1 MSTDAPA
8 ADLGYVTVTRDFD
21 APREVVFGAFM
32 DPGQLA
38 RFWGPTGTH
47 VPPDSVVIEPFAGG
61 RFEAT
66 IVADD
71 GSGAY
76 PFRSTFV
83 EITPPEMFSFREG
96 GASVLSTATFTDLGN
111 GRTRV
116 VIEQSEVPPTYRS
129 VEGLAGFATTLE
141 LLADHL
147 TTVATGSGDRGLT
160 QVVVASADGIRITRD
175 FAATVDQVWAAWTN
189 PAAFAQW
196 FGTRAVT
203 IPADRL
209 SWQVEEGNDWAAVMV
224 LPDGAEISWRGRFA
238 LVDAPKRLEFTL
250 TDQPEDVFSPI
261 TVELSEVAGG
271 TRMVVLQGG
280 GFMPAEGYRQAG
292 NGWGGFFDVMAD
304 LVASGR
310 TRGLG

>member
-1 MSTDAPA
+1 MSPEAST

-47 VPPDSVVIEPFAGG
+47 VPPESVVIEPFAGG

-66 IVADD
+66 IVAD
-71 GSGAY
+71 SGGGEY

-83 EITPPEMFSFREG
+83 EVVAPESFSFREG
-96 GASVLSTATFTDLGN
+96 GASVLSTSTFTDLGN

-116 VIEQSEVPPTYRS
+116 VIEQSDVPAPYRS
-129 VEGLAGFATTLE
+129 VEGLTGFATTLE

-147 TTVATGSGDRGLT
+147 TTVAQGSGDRGLT
-160 QVVVASADGIRITRD
+160 QVVVASAAGIRITRD
-175 FAATVDQVWAAWTN
+175 FAAAREQVWSAWTT
-189 PAAFAQW
+189 PTSFAQW

-203 IPADRL
+203 VPADRL
-209 SWQVEEGNDWAAVMV
+209 SWDVREGRDWAAVMV
-224 LPDGAEISWRGRFA
+224 LPDGAEINWRGRFV
-238 LVDAPKRLEFTL
+238 LVDAPHRLEFTL
-250 TDQPEDVFSPI
+250 TDQPDDVFSPV

-271 TRMVVLQGG
+271 TRMVVVQAG

-292 NGWGGFFDVMAD
+292 NGWGGFFDVMAE
-304 LVASGR
+304 VI
-310 TRGLG
+310 TP

>member
-1 MSTDAPA
+1 MSLDAST

-47 VPPDSVVIEPFAGG
+47 VPPGSVVIEPVAGG

-71 GSGAY
+71 GSGEY
-76 PFRSTFV
+76 TFRSTFV
-83 EITPPEMFSFREG
+83 EITAPEMFSFREG
-96 GASVLSTATFTDLGN
+96 GASVLSTSTFTDLGN

-116 VIEQSEVPPTYRS
+116 VIEQSEVPPAYRS

-147 TTVATGSGDRGLT
+147 GSVATGSGDRGLT
-160 QVVVASADGIRITRD
+160 QVVVASAAGIRITRD
-175 FAATVDQVWAAWTN
+175 FSAAREQVWAAWTT
-189 PAAFAQW
+189 PTSFAQW

-203 IPADRL
+203 VPADRL
-209 SWQVEEGNDWAAVMV
+209 SWDVREGQDWAAVM
-224 LPDGAEISWRGRFA
+224 R
-238 LVDAPKRLEFTL
+238 APR
-250 TDQPEDVFSPI
+250 
-261 TVELSEVAGG
+261 
-271 TRMVVLQGG
+271 
-280 GFMPAEGYRQAG
+280 
-292 NGWGGFFDVMAD
+292 WGGDQLARPVHARRRAATARVHD
-304 LVASGR
+304 DRRTGGRPSPPSPSSCRRSPVAPAWSWCKVAASCQPRATGR
-310 TRGLG
+310 RATVGAASST

>member
-1 MSTDAPA
+1 MSTDAST

-71 GSGAY
+71 GSGEY

-83 EITPPEMFSFREG
+83 EITAPEMFSFREG
-96 GASVLSTATFTDLGN
+96 GASVLSTSTFTDLGN

-116 VIEQSEVPPTYRS
+116 VIEQSEVPAPYRS

-147 TTVATGSGDRGLT
+147 TTVAPGRAIAGSRRSWWPVRTGSGSHGTSPPPRSRCGPRGRRP
-160 QVVVASADGIRITRD
+160 AS
-175 FAATVDQVWAAWTN
+175 
-189 PAAFAQW
+189 FAQW

-203 IPADRL
+203 VPADRL
-209 SWQVEEGNDWAAVMV
+209 SWEVREGQDWAAVMV
-224 LPDGAEISWRGRFA
+224 LPDGAEINWRGRFV
-238 LVDAPKRLEFTL
+238 LVDAPQRLEFTL
-250 TDQPEDVFSPI
+250 DRP
-261 TVELSEVAGG
+261 AG
-271 TRMVVLQGG
+271 RRVLPGHRRAVRG
-280 GFMPAEGYRQAG
+280 RRAAPAWSWSRAAASCPPRATARQATAG
-292 NGWGGFFDVMAD
+292 A
-304 LVASGR
+304 ASS
-310 TRGLG
+310 T

>member
-1 MSTDAPA
+1 MSLDAST

-21 APREVVFGAFM
+21 APREVVFGAFT
-32 DPGQLA
+32 DPQQLA

-47 VPPDSVVIEPFAGG
+47 VPPGSVVIEPVAGG

-71 GSGAY
+71 GSGEY
-76 PFRSTFV
+76 TFRSTFV
-83 EITPPEMFSFREG
+83 EITAPEMFSFREG
-96 GASVLSTATFTDLGN
+96 GASVLSTSTFTDLGN

-116 VIEQSEVPPTYRS
+116 VIEQSEVPPAYRS

-147 TTVATGSGDRGLT
+147 GSEATGSGDRGLT
-160 QVVVASADGIRITRD
+160 QVVVASAAGIRITRD
-175 FAATVDQVWAAWTN
+175 FSAAREQVWAAWTT
-189 PAAFAQW
+189 PTSFAQW

-203 IPADRL
+203 VPADRL
-209 SWQVEEGNDWAAVMV
+209 SWDVREGQDWAAVMR
-224 LPDGAEISWRGRFA
+224 LPDGAEINWRGRFT
-238 LVDAPKRLEFTL
+238 LVDAPQRLEFTM
-250 TDQPEDVFSPI
+250 TDEPEESFSPI

-271 TRMVVLQGG
+271 TRMVVVQGG

-304 LVASGR
+304 VIAP
-310 TRGLG
+310 